1 MTECAT
7 TDNAV
12 AGESLRT
19 LLVED
24 DETAAAL
31 LARALRRHGFD
42 VQASSCVEQAL
53 PIIER
58 WRPQAAVVDLRLQRQ
73 SGLTLIPILVR
84 QHPGMRILVLTGY
97 ASIAT
102 AVQAIKL
109 GASDYLPKPASI
121 VEIVAA
127 LRGHPPQGHSAPMAA
142 AAAAA
147 VSRPS
152 VRRFEWEYIQQVLA
166 AHGGNISET
175 ARALR
180 MQRRTLQRK
189 LAKRPA
195 RS

>member
-1 MTECAT
+1 MVDPIEAT
-7 TDNAV
+7 PSAPS
-12 AGESLRT
+12 AGLRT

-31 LARALRRHGFD
+31 LARALRRHGFE
-42 VQASSCVEQAL
+42 VQATGSVAQAL
-53 PIIER
+53 TLSAH
-58 WRPQAAVVDLRLQRQ
+58 WRPQAAVVDLRLQQ
-73 SGLTLIPILVR
+73 ESGLTLIPSLVR
-84 QHPGMRILVLTGY
+84 QQPDIRILMLTGY

-109 GASDYLPKPASI
+109 GATDYLAKPAPI
-121 VEIVAA
+121 AEIVAA
-127 LRGHPPQGHSAPMAA
+127 LRGRGAVAATQSAT
-142 AAAAA
+142 
-147 VSRPS
+147 VSNRPS

-166 AHGGNISET
+166 EHGGNISET

-180 MQRRTLQRK
+180 MQRRSLQRK

>member
-1 MTECAT
+1 MPAALTPPEA
-7 TDNAV
+7 
-12 AGESLRT
+12 LRT

-24 DETAAAL
+24 DETAAGL
-31 LARALRRHGFD
+31 LARALHRHGFD
-42 VQASSCVEQAL
+42 VQTTSSVEAAL
-53 PIIER
+53 RLTEH
-58 WRPQAAVVDLRLQRQ
+58 WQPQAAVVDLHLRQQQ
-73 SGLTLIPILVR
+73 SGLSLIPLLVE
-84 QHPGMRILVLTGY
+84 QQPGIRILMLTGY

-109 GASDYLPKPASI
+109 GASDYLAKPAPI

-127 LRGHPPQGHSAPMAA
+127 LRGRGERSATLGPERIR
-142 AAAAA
+142 
-147 VSRPS
+147 RPS
-152 VRRFEWEYIQQVLA
+152 IRRFEWEYIHQVLA
-166 AHGGNISET
+166 EHDGNISET

>member
-1 MTECAT
+1 MAEPAAA
-7 TDNAV
+7 AV
-12 AGESLRT
+12 AEPGEALRT

-24 DETAAAL
+24 DETAAGL
-31 LARALRRHGFD
+31 LARALRRHGFE
-42 VQASSCVEQAL
+42 VQAAGSVQQAL
-53 PIIER
+53 SLSSH
-58 WRPQAAVVDLRLQRQ
+58 WCPQAAVVDLRLQQ
-73 SGLTLIPILVR
+73 ESGLDLIPVLVR
-84 QHPGMRILVLTGY
+84 QRPGIRILMLTGY

-109 GASDYLPKPASI
+109 GASDYLPKPAPI
-121 VEIVAA
+121 AEIVAA
-127 LRGHPPQGHSAPMAA
+127 LRGRSPDGGTAA
-142 AAAAA
+142 QREGIN
-147 VSRPS
+147 RPS

-166 AHGGNISET
+166 EHGGNISET